1 MPTYEYECKK
11 CEHRFDKFQ
20 KMTEKPLSKCPEC
33 GGKVARIIGMGGG
46 IIFKGP
52 GFYTTEYRSE
62 NYKKRERE
70 DKQGIG
76 SSTGSSSSSCSS
88 CAPSASCSTCK
99 KQIDIFTGLWYLMS
113 LCIIFRRSSTVEQ
126 AAVNRKVVGS
136 NPTAGALKFFFER
149 QDSK

>member
-1 MPTYEYECKK
+1 MDSSAVFFGYISLLLFRYVKKLCPRLTGISISGYNIKLNQFFEEVIMPTYEYECKK

-99 KQIDIFTGLWYLMS
+99 K
-113 LCIIFRRSSTVEQ
+113 
-126 AAVNRKVVGS
+126 
-136 NPTAGALKFFFER
+136 
-149 QDSK
+149 